1 MTPILKVGARHLPG
15 QSVLLHTPLA
25 VLPSLQPA
33 SHLLHSQP
41 CILAGPQSSK
51 WSLPCKQEGRNYKPW
66 LRFKDALTCNC
77 TIHPVGSAGMWHLE
91 KSHL

>member
-1 MTPILKVGARHLPG
+1 MNEWTLQTIKYDPDSQSGAQHLPR

-33 SHLLHSQP
+33 SHLLHSQL

-51 WSLPCKQEGRNYKPW
+51 WSLPCKQEGRNYKPL
-66 LRFKDALTCNC
+66 LRFKDALT
-77 TIHPVGSAGMWHLE
+77 
-91 KSHL
+91 